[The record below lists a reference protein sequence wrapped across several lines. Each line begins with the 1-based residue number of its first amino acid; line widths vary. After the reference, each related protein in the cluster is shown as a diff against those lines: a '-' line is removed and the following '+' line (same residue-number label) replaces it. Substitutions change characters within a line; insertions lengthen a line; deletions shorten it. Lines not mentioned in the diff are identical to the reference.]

1 MCINTKNG
9 KNVFWKLHKFIKPK
23 EDLSIL
29 FKALLCP
36 QYPAIT
42 ANGADWSVAARNSNK
57 SQKAASFNIPPPATR
72 DDKDLL

>member
-42 ANGADWSVAARNSNK
+42 ANGADWSVAARN
-57 SQKAASFNIPPPATR
+57 
-72 DDKDLL
+72 